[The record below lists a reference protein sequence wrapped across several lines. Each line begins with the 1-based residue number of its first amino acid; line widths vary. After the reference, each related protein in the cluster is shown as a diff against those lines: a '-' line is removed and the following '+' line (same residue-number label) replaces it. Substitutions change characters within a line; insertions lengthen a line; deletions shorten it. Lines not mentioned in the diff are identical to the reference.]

1 VFFRKFCFWSNT
13 ISISNDVQHGE
24 YNKWSRNNLS
34 FRSTLVHPRL
44 LVRFVLFNLLFSVFV
59 DRCRFVVS
67 FWPLYRVS
75 FKLRHLITLLVSSI
89 FSYLLRGFLWAKLSC
104 FNQLALRLQML
115 YSKLFE
121 IWFVYNCWILW
132 RGITIVIKNRDPDSN
147 NMHPIFRYT
156 VPIAIRSLM
165 LALYNI

>member
-1 VFFRKFCFWSNT
+1 MLKNDDKSYTCMMIKYERGNKNGTVTTTFYQIVNK
-13 ISISNDVQHGE
+13 ISP
-24 YNKWSRNNLS
+24 
-34 FRSTLVHPRL
+34 RSL
-44 LVRFVLFNLLFSVFV
+44 LGHVLFNLLFSVFV